1 MECQLEN
8 ATVHYE
14 ILGAGRPLVVVH
26 GAAGDHR
33 VAAATIEPLFNQR
46 VGWKRIYPDLP
57 GHGATPGPAWMQN
70 EDQLLDLLLSF
81 IDRVIP
87 HERFTLAGFSR
98 GGYYARGILHRRLAQ
113 VAGLLLVAPLIQ
125 REERD
130 LPQRTVLVS
139 DQAVLAEQDE
149 WTRTVA
155 EAVLVVQ
162 DRATLKRV
170 QALRPLFED
179 AKQDHA
185 FHDRLKRSFSFPI
198 DQLPQPFREPALFLL
213 GRQDHVVGYRDTW
226 KIVEHFPRATYAVL
240 DQAGHAP
247 DVEQLHLSQALIS
260 EWLDRVEARLISGQL
275 EQL

>member
-1 MECQLEN
+1 VECLLEN
-8 ATVHYE
+8 TSVHYE
-14 ILGAGRPLVVVH
+14 MLGEGRPLIVLH

-33 VAAATIEPLFNQR
+33 VAAAAIEPLFERR

-57 GHGATPGPAWMQN
+57 GQGATPGPAWMQS

-81 IDRVIP
+81 IDRVIQN
-87 HERFTLAGFSR
+87 ERFTLAGFSR
-98 GGYYARGILHRRLAQ
+98 GGYYARGVIHRRLAQ

-130 LPQRTVLVS
+130 LPLRTVLVN
-139 DQAVLAEQDE
+139 DRAALAEQDA

-155 EAVLVVQ
+155 EGLLVVQ
-162 DRATLKRV
+162 DRATLRRV

-179 AKQDHA
+179 AKEDSA
-185 FHDRLKRSFSFPI
+185 FQNRLNRTFSFAV
-198 DQLPQPFREPALFLL
+198 DELPQPFGEPTLFLL

-226 KIVEHFPRATYAVL
+226 KILENFPRATYAVL

-247 DVEQLHLSQALIS
+247 DVEQVPLGQALMS
-260 EWLDRVEARLISGQL
+260 EWLDRVEASAS
-275 EQL
+275 

>member
-8 ATVHYE
+8 TTVHYE
-14 ILGAGRPLVVVH
+14 MLGEGRPLVVLH

-33 VAAATIEPLFNQR
+33 LAAATIEPLFNHR
-46 VGWKRIYPDLP
+46 AGWKRIYLDLP
-57 GHGATPGPAWMQN
+57 GQGATPGPAWMQN

-98 GGYYARGILHRRLAQ
+98 GGYYARGVLHRRLAQ
-113 VAGLLLVAPLIQ
+113 VAGLLFVAPLIQ

-130 LPQRTVLVS
+130 LPQRTVLVR
-139 DQAVLAEQDE
+139 DQAALAELDE

-162 DRATLKRV
+162 DRATLSRL

-179 AKQDHA
+179 AKQDNA
-185 FHDRLKRSFSFPI
+185 FQDRLKRGFSFPV
-198 DQLPQPFREPALFLL
+198 DELPQPFGEPALFLR
-213 GRQDHVVGYRDTW
+213 GRPDQVVGYRDTR
-226 KIVEHFPRATYAVL
+226 KILEHLARAT
-240 DQAGHAP
+240 
-247 DVEQLHLSQALIS
+247 
-260 EWLDRVEARLISGQL
+260 
-275 EQL
+275 

>member
-1 MECQLEN
+1 
-8 ATVHYE
+8 
-14 ILGAGRPLVVVH
+14 
-26 GAAGDHR
+26 
-33 VAAATIEPLFNQR
+33 
-46 VGWKRIYPDLP
+46 
-57 GHGATPGPAWMQN
+57 MQN

-81 IDRVIP
+81 IDSAIP

-130 LPQRTVLVS
+130 LPQRTVLVR
-139 DQAVLAEQDE
+139 DQAALAEQDE

-155 EAVLVVQ
+155 EEVLVLR
-162 DRATLKRV
+162 DRATLGRV

-179 AKQDHA
+179 AKQDNA
-185 FHDRLKRSFSFPI
+185 FQDRLKRTFSFPV
-198 DQLPQPFREPALFLL
+198 DKLPQPFGEPALFLL

-226 KIVEHFPRATYAVL
+226 KILENFPRATYAVL

-247 DVEQLHLSQALIS
+247 DVEQVQLSHTLMS
-260 EWLDRVEARLISGQL
+260 EWLDRVEASVSG
-275 EQL
+275 

>member
-8 ATVHYE
+8 TTVHYE
-14 ILGAGRPLVVVH
+14 MLGEGRPLVVLH

-33 VAAATIEPLFNQR
+33 LAAAAIEPLFNHR
-46 VGWKRIYPDLP
+46 AGWKRIYPDLP

-81 IDRVIP
+81 IDRAIP
-87 HERFTLAGFSR
+87 NERFTLAGFSR

-130 LPQRTVLVS
+130 LPQRTVLVR
-139 DQAVLAEQDE
+139 DQAALAEQDE

-155 EAVLVVQ
+155 EELLVVQ
-162 DRATLKRV
+162 DRATLGRV

-179 AKQDHA
+179 AKQDTA
-185 FHDRLKRSFSFPI
+185 FQDRLKRTFSFPV
-198 DQLPQPFREPALFLL
+198 DKLPQPFGEPALFLL

-247 DVEQLHLSQALIS
+247 DVEQIQLCQALMS
-260 EWLDRVEARLISGQL
+260 EWLDRVEASAS
-275 EQL
+275 E

>member
-8 ATVHYE
+8 TTVHYE
-14 ILGAGRPLVVVH
+14 MLGEGRPLVVLH

-33 VAAATIEPLFNQR
+33 VAAATIEPLFEHR
-46 VGWKRIYPDLP
+46 AGWKRIYPDLP
-57 GHGATPGPAWMQN
+57 GQGATPGPAWMHN

-87 HERFTLAGFSR
+87 EERFALAGFSR

-130 LPQRTVLVS
+130 LPQRTVLAS
-139 DQAVLAEQDE
+139 DAAALAEQDE
-149 WTRTVA
+149 WTRMVA
-155 EAVLVVQ
+155 KELLVVQ
-162 DRATLKRV
+162 DQGTLSRI

-179 AKQDHA
+179 AKQDNV
-185 FHDRLKRSFSFPI
+185 FQNRLQRSFSFPV
-198 DQLPQPFREPALFLL
+198 DALPQPFEEPALFLL
-213 GRQDHVVGYRDTW
+213 GRQDHVVGYRDAW
-226 KIVEHFPRATYAVL
+226 KILEHFPRATYAVL

-247 DVEQLHLSQALIS
+247 DVEQMQLGQALMS
-260 EWLDRVEARLISGQL
+260 EWLDRVEVSTS
-275 EQL
+275 E

>member
-8 ATVHYE
+8 TIVHYE
-14 ILGAGRPLVVVH
+14 MLGAGRPLVVLH

-33 VAAATIEPLFNQR
+33 AAAAEIEPLFSHR
-46 VGWKRIYPDLP
+46 AGWKRIYPDLP
-57 GHGATPGPAWMQN
+57 GHGATPGPAWMHN

-98 GGYYARGILHRRLAQ
+98 GGYYARGVLHRRLAQ

-139 DQAVLAEQDE
+139 DQAALAEQDK

-155 EAVLVVQ
+155 EALLVVQ
-162 DRATLKRV
+162 DRAILSRV

-179 AKQDHA
+179 AKQDTA
-185 FHDRLKRSFSFPI
+185 FQERLKRSFSFPV
-198 DQLPQPFREPALFLL
+198 DQLPRPFGEPALFLL

-226 KIVEHFPRATYAVL
+226 KILEHFPRATYAVL
-240 DQAGHAP
+240 DQAGHVLG
-247 DVEQLHLSQALIS
+247 VEQVQLGQALMS
-260 EWLDRVEARLISGQL
+260 EWLDRVEASASG
-275 EQL
+275 